1 MPAGA
6 GDRGR
11 GDGEKASLHSN
22 PLLLGIL
29 HIFHLVLGIVPQLS
43 TVVKVQGSEALW
55 AALATGVVK
64 KGGGRGGRC
73 VPGAQDR
80 FC

>member
-1 MPAGA
+1 MSAGA

-11 GDGEKASLHSN
+11 GDGEEVSLNSH

-29 HIFHLVLGIVPQLS
+29 HLLNVVLGIVPQLS

-73 VPGAQDR
+73 VPGAKDR
-80 FC
+80 G

>member
-1 MPAGA
+1 MSAGA

-11 GDGEKASLHSN
+11 GDGEEASLHSN

-43 TVVKVQGSEALW
+43 TVVKVQGSKALW